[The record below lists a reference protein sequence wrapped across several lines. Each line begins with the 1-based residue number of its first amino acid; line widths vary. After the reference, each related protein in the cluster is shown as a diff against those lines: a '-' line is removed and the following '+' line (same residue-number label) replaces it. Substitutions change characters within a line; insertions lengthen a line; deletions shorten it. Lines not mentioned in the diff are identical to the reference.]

1 MNQKGNTSN
10 WTKTKHFKCIG
21 YITLTA
27 YIRKGGRL
35 KVNDLGFQFNELDLG
50 FQFNELENEQ

>member
-35 KVNDLGFQFNELDLG
+35 KVSDLG